1 MWKGD
6 ATPRI
11 PLALS
16 SVIGVGKS
24 VCRVHLKN
32 DPLLK
37 HITADSLPAQPYY
50 QLSLFVLFFFVI
62 NPWLDP
68 ISKTSSLFSHLL
80 LHLIDSWICW
90 WLTEIT
96 CFFFRLCGL
105 DELILHE
112 GLCGHCAG
120 HCLTALSFWTYS
132 IFLTLSL
139 GDAKV
144 TIAVPVRV
152 RWCSTSLF
160 LSLLPP
166 PLLNPTQTPPQQKS
180 RKQNCKAVP
189 NQLTRLT
196 DCKIGW

>member
-1 MWKGD
+1 MPHLEFHLLWV
-6 ATPRI
+6 
-11 PLALS
+11 LS
-16 SVIGVGKS
+16 SVLVNQCVRPLEKWSITKTYHCWLTPS
-24 VCRVHLKN
+24 TTLLSTIFVC
-32 DPLLK
+32 
-37 HITADSLPAQPYY
+37 
-50 QLSLFVLFFFVI
+50 FVFFVM

-68 ISKTSSLFSHLL
+68 ISKISSLFSHLL

-144 TIAVPVRV
+144 TIAVRVRV